1 MVSLRQFSGQRTIIR
16 SGHTSASKCWWLCS
30 PRYQRNYKSFLIVY
44 DEPFVISF
52 SQCSAARNMLD
63 GAGDLKRKWTW
74 AVEWLHDELERG
86 GGHRWF
92 FRKLLEKHFQ
102 HISFSRA
109 PYANTASSNETA
121 NGYFLERSHS
131 ARLTLEKACELMP
144 EEEVEKTL

>member
-1 MVSLRQFSGQRTIIR
+1 M
-16 SGHTSASKCWWLCS
+16 
-30 PRYQRNYKSFLIVY
+30 
-44 DEPFVISF
+44 E
-52 SQCSAARNMLD
+52 

-86 GGHRWF
+86 GG
-92 FRKLLEKHFQ
+92 Q
-102 HISFSRA
+102 RA

-144 EEEVEKTL
+144 EEEGDAGEEPAAVDEGEAVGERDEGRRERRGASAGTGQVSPGSQGKARMRRREDDERRDLNNIE